1 MIRRPPRSIRTDTLF
16 PYSTL
21 FRSVAE
27 LLGQGVLQLLLIVL
41 LQARFH
47 ASDLRLEVDRF
58 AGALGDPGL
67 ATVLVNLVPNPR
79 RLLRLRVDVR
89 HIRDVK
95 GRFLLDDTAGRHL
108 RRGGMALHHVH
119 TLDQHALLGA
129 QPAQA
134 GALLA
139 LVAPGAPPHL
149 VALLLLELDRKSLA

>member
-1 MIRRPPRSIRTDTLF
+1 MRISDWSSDVCSSDL
-16 PYSTL
+16 
-21 FRSVAE
+21 
-27 LLGQGVLQLLLIVL
+27 
-41 LQARFH
+41 FH

-108 RRGGMALHHVH
+108 RRGGMALHQIGRASCRESGGQYV
-119 TLDQHALLGA
+119 
-129 QPAQA
+129 
-134 GALLA
+134 
-139 LVAPGAPPHL
+139 
-149 VALLLLELDRKSLA
+149 